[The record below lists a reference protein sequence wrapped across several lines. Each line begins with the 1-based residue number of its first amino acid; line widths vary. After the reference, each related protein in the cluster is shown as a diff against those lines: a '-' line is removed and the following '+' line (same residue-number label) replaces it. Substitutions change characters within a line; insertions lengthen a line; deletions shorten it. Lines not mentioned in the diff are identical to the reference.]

1 MSLRDLIND
10 KKIIFCGPLFNKD
23 DEFLKEYDTVIR
35 TNNFFSIDPQIR
47 NSSRC
52 DILVCN
58 SIFSKRYTHKIIENI
73 DTVQIVL
80 SSSKSG
86 TRDIKDKLFSV
97 DKSKVVHF
105 SGENDLRT
113 ISRNPLSLMTLV
125 SYIANN
131 FKPELFFIDGIDFYS
146 SNNVSKFW
154 LKGYAIKESS
164 TCNVLGKDKYKHD
177 IQSNKDYLKA
187 VVKKYSFIKLSDLV
201 INSFKISKQVNKQ
214 VNKPKKIKIKKSKF
228 KIPD

>member
-86 TRDIKDKLFSV
+86 TRTIKDILYSV

-105 SGENDLRT
+105 GGENDLRM
-113 ISRNPLSLMTLV
+113 ISRYPLSLMILV
-125 SYIANN
+125 SYIINN
-131 FKPELFFIDGIDFYS
+131 FKPDLFFIDGIDFYA
-146 SNNVSKFW
+146 SNNVEKFW
-154 LKGYAIKESS
+154 LKGYAIKESG
-164 TCNVLGKDKYKHD
+164 TCNVLGKDKYKHN
-177 IQSNKDYLKA
+177 IQSNKDYLKDM
-187 VVKKYSFIKLSDLV
+187 VKKHSYIKLSDLV
-201 INSFKISKQVNKQ
+201 IGSFKISKQVS
-214 VNKPKKIKIKKSKF
+214 KPKIFKIKKSKF